1 VQQVTRVDT
10 TYDYFYCVVLLHTL
24 SSCHRHVAAS
34 TYINDQ
40 QPMTVIYSVFYRDLF
55 LLSAATRS
63 HLIPKARYTPAT
75 KSKGR
80 SKFGRQSRRSWRQCC
95 QIQVVDDLSPKLAIK
110 LTVSATKSTVYGD
123 SRLCCRFVAGF
134 GNSRLSTKS
143 TVLNSTLS
151 PVCISTSQSVVS
163 LYLL

>member
-1 VQQVTRVDT
+1 M
-10 TYDYFYCVVLLHTL
+10 
-24 SSCHRHVAAS
+24 SPSCRGFNLYQRPA
-34 TYINDQ
+34 
-40 QPMTVIYSVFYRDLF
+40 PMTVIYSVFYRDLF

-80 SKFGRQSRRSWRQCC
+80 SEFGRQSRRSWRQCC
-95 QIQVVDDLSPKLAIK
+95 QIQVVDDLSLKLAIK